1 VIASSNKGLRRSN
14 NNSKKQ
20 RWLAIVRLKGKLKLR
35 LLKQG
40 VRLELRLEYQGK
52 QRRLVRLLI
61 ELHDRQLVE
70 LNNDSNK
77 LKKLPKRARNAILRL
92 PLRQL

>member
-1 VIASSNKGLRRSN
+1 
-14 NNSKKQ
+14 
-20 RWLAIVRLKGKLKLR
+20 VRLKGKPKLR

-77 LKKLPKRARNAILRL
+77 LKKTPKRVRNVASRL
-92 PLRQL
+92 LSRQL